1 MNKTVI
7 NEIKNIPISKIIA
20 EYISIHKKGRNYFAI
35 CPFHND
41 TNPSL
46 VINDEKNIF
55 KCFTCNTSG
64 DAIKFVSQYLNL
76 PYYKAVGE
84 IANKFEI
91 EFDSNFNDHVGDNYE
106 NYCLN
111 QDYLDLCQVYINQ
124 PKFEFVKQYLNSRN
138 INDKDIQTFKI
149 GYNPSYKESSIY
161 NILTNENISNIGD
174 KKTYKRDLL
183 IENGLITINQ
193 NGEAIDFF
201 QNRIVFAIS
210 DENDNIVGFSG
221 RSINNESP
229 KYLNSSQTKIFNKSD
244 ILYNYN
250 NFLKN
255 DKQWNIYIVEGF
267 MDVIALHKSGIINSV
282 ATMGVVFSDNH
293 INLLKKNKK
302 IESVILA
309 FDNDLAGQEATIKN
323 GLIIAKHYE
332 TYVVNHNDND
342 QKDFDEIF
350 NKYGKEKV
358 NKIANNLVH
367 FSIYYLINLFSN
379 IDNITDFNHKYN
391 EAISFLKKYGKET
404 LINEYINFFS
414 GYNNFLNIENIKKTI
429 LSIFENKNIKYE
441 FSGRIKP
448 KISDIKPIDNNL
460 YFENYKYTIE
470 RLILAC
476 LIDHKNPQIIMDN
489 YLIQM
494 DNILYNVINVLIEF
508 YTQNP
513 DIKQINIDSIKAF
526 KEFAQYHNFK
536 KSIIEKI
543 ENKMYDSYQFIN
555 KYDFDFNTFM
565 MQIYNSQIYKII
577 IFINDEKNK
586 NILLPVDSIEKS
598 ESTKQINKYIKLKND
613 LIKKNKSLR

>member
-1 MNKTVI
+1 M
-7 NEIKNIPISKIIA
+7 
-20 EYISIHKKGRNYFAI
+20 
-35 CPFHND
+35 
-41 TNPSL
+41 
-46 VINDEKNIF
+46 
-55 KCFTCNTSG
+55 
-64 DAIKFVSQYLNL
+64 
-76 PYYKAVGE
+76 
-84 IANKFEI
+84 
-91 EFDSNFNDHVGDNYE
+91 
-106 NYCLN
+106 
-111 QDYLDLCQVYINQ
+111 
-124 PKFEFVKQYLNSRN
+124 
-138 INDKDIQTFKI
+138 
-149 GYNPSYKESSIY
+149 
-161 NILTNENISNIGD
+161 
-174 KKTYKRDLL
+174 
-183 IENGLITINQ
+183 
-193 NGEAIDFF
+193 
-201 QNRIVFAIS
+201 
-210 DENDNIVGFSG
+210 
-221 RSINNESP
+221 
-229 KYLNSSQTKIFNKSD
+229 
-244 ILYNYN
+244 
-250 NFLKN
+250 
-255 DKQWNIYIVEGF
+255 
-267 MDVIALHKSGIINSV
+267 IALHKSGITNSV

-342 QKDFDEIF
+342 QKDFDEVF

-367 FSIYYLINLFSN
+367 FSIYYLINLFSK

-404 LINEYINFFS
+404 LINEYINFFLE
-414 GYNNFLNIENIKKTI
+414 YNNFSNIENIKKTI

-448 KISDIKPIDNNL
+448 KISDIKSIDTNL
-460 YFENYKYTIE
+460 YLENYKYTIE

-494 DNILYNVINVLIEF
+494 DNVLYNVINVLIEF

-513 DIKQINIDSIKAF
+513 EIEQINIDSIKVF

-586 NILLPVDSIEKS
+586 NISLPIDSIEKN
-598 ESTKQINKYIKLKND
+598 ESMKQINKYIKLKNY
-613 LIKKNKSLR
+613 LIKKTKSLR